1 MKKILFKS
9 ADIEKE
15 ILVGEVGE
23 LVYALCKN
31 VDEVND
37 AIRWCNAHKTGE
49 VFNSELYT
57 MEILNDK

>member
-31 VDEVND
+31 VAEVND

-49 VFNSELYT
+49 VFDGGLYT